1 MAVKKSKS
9 KLNTKREPAD
19 PRPFFKTIATNRRAR
34 YDYEVLEQYEAGIA
48 LSGTEI
54 KAIREGRVNIGQS
67 FARFIDSE
75 IWLLNAHIAEYSA
88 GNLANHE
95 PTRNR
100 KLLLKTKQI
109 SNIRKELKSSGLTL
123 IPLRLYLKGHLA
135 KVEIALCRGKR
146 QYDKRQT
153 MIRKTQEREI
163 ESSMNR
169 RG

>member
-1 MAVKKSKS
+1 MPAKKSKL
-9 KLNTKREPAD
+9 KANVKREPSD
-19 PRPFFKTIATNRRAR
+19 PLPFFKTVATNRRAR
-34 YDYEVLEQYEAGIA
+34 YDYEILEQYEAGIV

-54 KAIREGRVNIGQS
+54 KAIREGRVNIGQA
-67 FARFIDSE
+67 FARFVDNE

-100 KLLLKTKQI
+100 KLLLKTRQI
-109 SNIRKELKSSGLTL
+109 SNIRQELKSTGLTL

-135 KVEIALCRGKR
+135 KIEIALCRGKR

-153 MIRKTQEREI
+153 LIRKTQDREI
-163 ESSMNR
+163 EASFNR
-169 RG
+169 RE

>member
-1 MAVKKSKS
+1 MAGKKSKQ
-9 KLNTKREPAD
+9 KLNKNSDTSQ
-19 PRPFFKTIATNRRAR
+19 PFFKTVATNRRAR
-34 YDYEVLEQYEAGIA
+34 YDYEILEQYEAGIV

-67 FARFIDSE
+67 FGRIVDSE
-75 IWLLNAHIAEYSA
+75 MWLLNAHIAEYSA

-100 KLLLKTKQI
+100 KLLLKTRQI
-109 SNIRKELKSSGLTL
+109 SNIRQELKSAGLTL

-153 MIRKTQEREI
+153 LIRKTQDREI
-163 ESSMNR
+163 EASFNR
-169 RG
+169 RE

>member
-1 MAVKKSKS
+1 MSAKKSKS
-9 KLNTKREPAD
+9 KVNTKRDSSEPV
-19 PRPFFKTIATNRRAR
+19 PFFKTIATNRRAR
-34 YDYEVLEQYEAGIA
+34 YDYEILEQYEAGIM

-75 IWLLNAHIAEYSA
+75 LWLLNAHIAEYSA

-100 KLLLKTKQI
+100 KLLLKAKQI
-109 SNIRKELKSSGLTL
+109 SKIRQEVKSTGLTL

-135 KVEIALCRGKR
+135 KIEIALCRGKR

-153 MIRKTQEREI
+153 MIRRTQDREI
-163 ESSMNR
+163 EASMNH

>member
-9 KLNTKREPAD
+9 KVNTKREPAD
-19 PRPFFKTIATNRRAR
+19 PHPFFKTIATNRRAR

-109 SNIRKELKSSGLTL
+109 SNIRQELKSAGLTL
-123 IPLRLYLKGHLA
+123 IPLRLY
-135 KVEIALCRGKR
+135 
-146 QYDKRQT
+146 
-153 MIRKTQEREI
+153 
-163 ESSMNR
+163 
-169 RG
+169 